1 MVQVRLISNA
11 MRKTITV
18 DEDTTIRQVL
28 EDNSINY
35 STTTVFLDG
44 APLGIGEHDQTFAE
58 LGLTEKCN
66 LSAVVKAENA

>member
-11 MRKTITV
+11 VRKTITV
-18 DEDTTIRQVL
+18 DENTTIRVVL
-28 EDNSINY
+28 DSNEINY
-35 STTTVFLDG
+35 ATTTVFLDG
-44 APLGIGEHDQTFAE
+44 APLGIGEHDKTFAE